1 MKDIM
6 LRIAGNQLHGL
17 DSKSDDD
24 GMEFITEG
32 RFVRKGDALYLIYE
46 ESELSGVLGYT
57 TSLKITDGKV
67 RMKRYG
73 EESGMQAAIEF
84 EKGGKFISW
93 YETPFGM
100 IEMEILTNDIDN
112 RLDPEGSGS
121 LGIDCSVSLKGLLES
136 RNLLKFEIIKAKQN
150 ETS

>member
-6 LRIAGNQLHGL
+6 LRIAGSQLHGL
-17 DSKSDDD
+17 DSKSDE

-32 RFVRKGDALYLIYE
+32 RFVKKGDAIYLIYE
-46 ESELSGVLGYT
+46 ESELSGALGYT
-57 TSLKITDGKV
+57 TSLKIMDGKV

-73 EESGMQAAIEF
+73 DDNGMQTAIEF

-100 IEMEILTNDIDN
+100 IEMEIMTNDIDN
-112 RLDPEGSGS
+112 KLNADGSGS
-121 LGIDCSVSLKGLLES
+121 LDIDCSVCLKGVLES

-150 ETS
+150 

>member
-6 LRIAGNQLHGL
+6 LRIVGNQLHGL

-24 GMEFITEG
+24 SMEFITEG
-32 RFVRKGDALYLIYE
+32 RFARKGDALYLIYE

-73 EESGMQAAIEF
+73 EKDGVHTAIEF
-84 EKGGKFISW
+84 EKGGKFTGW
-93 YETPFGM
+93 YETPFGA
-100 IEMEILTNDIDN
+100 IEMEIMTNDIDN
-112 RLDPEGSGS
+112 Q
-121 LGIDCSVSLKGLLES
+121 
-136 RNLLKFEIIKAKQN
+136 IKP
-150 ETS
+150 